1 MTEYRDVMLPLTE
14 GQVEKIARE
23 VKKGAPFSIK
33 ISKDNLMMEGSFPVG
48 LTPTQM
54 RKLERAK
61 ANGTGV
67 VINISKTQLDSMRK
81 MGSGLFDI
89 LKTIEKGFKGTKKL
103 TDSLIADPIRSAL
116 DKTGKTT
123 DKEFS
128 FTKGFTN
135 RGGRSIVD
143 EAYVEPAE
151 DLIGRIRGL
160 APSDDSGVSTYKVP
174 RKKKPQNRVAK
185 GLWTQGTQQY

>member
-128 FTKGFTN
+128 FTK
-135 RGGRSIVD
+135 
-143 EAYVEPAE
+143 
-151 DLIGRIRGL
+151 DLRIEVGAL
-160 APSDDSGVSTYKVP
+160 LLMKHM
-174 RKKKPQNRVAK
+174 
-185 GLWTQGTQQY
+185 